1 MSEDLTKKL
10 PKRDSE
16 KLDLIVTAVQAL
28 TSKTTSLEGNFALM
42 QLRLD
47 AIDSRLDTIDSRL
60 TGIDSRL
67 SELDFRVEA
76 LDKKVEERLYD
87 TRPIWEQVVANVT
100 QLQEGQ
106 QRLEASLHEGHKR
119 IDEKLESSGNGSRE
133 IKTFL
138 RDILRRM
145 SIFNDTLVTIQAD
158 YRDIYDRVRHLELR
172 NS

>member
-1 MSEDLTKKL
+1 MNEDLTNKL

-42 QLRLD
+42 QLRFD
-47 AIDSRLDTIDSRL
+47 AIDSQ
-60 TGIDSRL
+60 
-67 SELDFRVEA
+67 VQA

-87 TRPIWEQVVANVT
+87 TRPIWDQVVANVAL
-100 QLQEGQ
+100 LQEGQ
-106 QRLEASLHEGHKR
+106 QRIEKTLEDSRNE
-119 IDEKLESSGNGSRE
+119 SRE
-133 IKTFL
+133 SRTVL
-138 RDILRRM
+138 RHILRRM

-172 NS
+172 NT

>member
-1 MSEDLTKKL
+1 MNEDLTNKL

-42 QLRLD
+42 QLRFD
-47 AIDSRLDTIDSRL
+47 AIDSQ
-60 TGIDSRL
+60 
-67 SELDFRVEA
+67 VQA

-87 TRPIWEQVVANVT
+87 TRPIWDQVVANVAL
-100 QLQEGQ
+100 LQEGQ
-106 QRLEASLHEGHKR
+106 QRIEKTLEDSRNE
-119 IDEKLESSGNGSRE
+119 SRE
-133 IKTFL
+133 SRTVL

-172 NS
+172 NT

>member
-42 QLRLD
+42 QLRFD
-47 AIDSRLDTIDSRL
+47 TVDSQ
-60 TGIDSRL
+60 
-67 SELDFRVEA
+67 VQA
-76 LDKKVEERLYD
+76 LDNKVEERLYD
-87 TRPIWEQVVANVT
+87 TRPIWEQVVANVAL
-100 QLQEGQ
+100 LQEGQ
-106 QRLEASLHEGHKR
+106 QRIEKTLEDSRNE
-119 IDEKLESSGNGSRE
+119 SRE
-133 IKTFL
+133 SRTVL

-158 YRDIYDRVRHLELR
+158 YRDIYDRVRHLALR
-172 NS
+172 NSWLLQVVIGIR

>member
-1 MSEDLTKKL
+1 MNEDLTNKL

-28 TSKTTSLEGNFALM
+28 TSTSLEGNFALM
-42 QLRLD
+42 QLRFD
-47 AIDSRLDTIDSRL
+47 AIDSQ
-60 TGIDSRL
+60 
-67 SELDFRVEA
+67 VQA

-87 TRPIWEQVVANVT
+87 KRPIWEQVVANVAL
-100 QLQEGQ
+100 LQQGQ
-106 QRLEASLHEGHKR
+106 QRIEKTLEDSRNE
-119 IDEKLESSGNGSRE
+119 SRE
-133 IKTFL
+133 SRTVL

-172 NS
+172 NT